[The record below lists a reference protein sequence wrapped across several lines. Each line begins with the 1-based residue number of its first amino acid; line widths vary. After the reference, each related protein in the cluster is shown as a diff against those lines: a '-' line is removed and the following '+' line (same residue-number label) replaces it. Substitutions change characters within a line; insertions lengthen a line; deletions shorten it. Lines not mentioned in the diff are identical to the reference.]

1 MINKEEMLA
10 LVRSVAVHDDVE
22 QGMGHAFDLGVD
34 WERARIEKVLK
45 AQFGDLNQ
53 VPNEFF
59 SALEDIRKGVEYP

>member
-34 WERARIEKVLK
+34 WERARVQKIVATWMDERKNLTEL
-45 AQFGDLNQ
+45 ADMLQ
-53 VPNEFF
+53 
-59 SALEDIRKGVEYP
+59 DIKNGAEYQ

>member
-34 WERARIEKVLK
+34 WERARVQKIINTWWNEEGKVEIHK
-45 AQFGDLNQ
+45 IAN
-53 VPNEFF
+53 
-59 SALEDIRKGVEYP
+59 DITNGVEYP

>member
-34 WERARIEKVLK
+34 WERARVMKIVEMWM
-45 AQFGDLNQ
+45 
-53 VPNEFF
+53 NERKNLTEL
-59 SALEDIRKGVEYP
+59 ADMLQDIKNGAEYQ

>member
-34 WERARIEKVLK
+34 WERARVQKIV
-45 AQFGDLNQ
+45 AAWM
-53 VPNEFF
+53 NERKNLTEL
-59 SALEDIRKGVEYP
+59 ADMLQDIKNGTEYQ

>member
-34 WERARIEKVLK
+34 WERARVQKIVAAWMDERKNLTEL
-45 AQFGDLNQ
+45 ADMLQ
-53 VPNEFF
+53 
-59 SALEDIRKGVEYP
+59 DIKNGAEYQ

>member
-34 WERARIEKVLK
+34 WERARVMKIIEKADGMQEVIDSVL
-45 AQFGDLNQ
+45 
-53 VPNEFF
+53 
-59 SALEDIRKGVEYP
+59 SGVEYK

>member
-34 WERARIEKVLK
+34 WERARVERIV
-45 AQFGDLNQ
+45 ATWM
-53 VPNEFF
+53 NERGNL
-59 SALEDIRKGVEYP
+59 ALADMLQDIKNGGEYK